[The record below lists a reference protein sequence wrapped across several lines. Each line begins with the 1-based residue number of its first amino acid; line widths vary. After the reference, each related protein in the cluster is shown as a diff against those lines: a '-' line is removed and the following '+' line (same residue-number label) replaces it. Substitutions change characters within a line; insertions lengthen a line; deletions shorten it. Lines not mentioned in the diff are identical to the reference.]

1 MGWAR
6 PPSEGLAVQTRLP
19 APVGPVGAGSG
30 WRGPS
35 EVVAQAHWER
45 RGGGHGGGPLRDR
58 ALPAGLSS
66 WLGLAV
72 DRGLLPHPPPAP
84 RAAAE
89 GPVGTERG
97 NGANEAA
104 LRTSPPSESPAGG
117 RAPTSPAGPRP
128 ARDPS
133 HAHLRQ
139 RGQRRAA
146 LCLPPR
152 QGRLAQQSS
161 PRPRLRCP
169 PPLPASVLSPPGVPW
184 ELLAWGTGHHVLCD
198 PPHTGTNW
206 GSQDEEKGLTPHP
219 TPPALSHSP
228 PDWVRG

>member
-1 MGWAR
+1 MKLWLR
-6 PPSEGLAVQTRLP
+6 PTG
-19 APVGPVGAGSG
+19 
-30 WRGPS
+30 
-35 EVVAQAHWER
+35 
-45 RGGGHGGGPLRDR
+45 RGGEVATAGGHSGTEPSLL
-58 ALPAGLSS
+58 AFLPGLGSQWTEDS
-66 WLGLAV
+66 CLT
-72 DRGLLPHPPPAP
+72 PPP

-152 QGRLAQQSS
+152 QGHLAQQSS
-161 PRPRLRCP
+161 PRPQLRCP
-169 PPLPASVLSPPGVPW
+169 LLCQLLSYLLQGSPGSCWPGALGTMCSVTHPTLAQIGALRMKKRGSPPTRHLLRSATRLQTGSAGEALPPVPS
-184 ELLAWGTGHHVLCD
+184 EARTLSRPTV
-198 PPHTGTNW
+198 P
-206 GSQDEEKGLTPHP
+206 EERAAQGL
-219 TPPALSHSP
+219 
-228 PDWVRG
+228 V

>member
-1 MGWAR
+1 MKLWLR
-6 PPSEGLAVQTRLP
+6 PTG
-19 APVGPVGAGSG
+19 
-30 WRGPS
+30 
-35 EVVAQAHWER
+35 
-45 RGGGHGGGPLRDR
+45 RGGEVATAGGHSGTEPSLL
-58 ALPAGLSS
+58 AFLPGLGSQWTEDS
-66 WLGLAV
+66 CLT
-72 DRGLLPHPPPAP
+72 PPPAP

>member
-1 MGWAR
+1 MTCADWAAKLKRR
-6 PPSEGLAVQTRLP
+6 PLNWAWDSSSRAC
-19 APVGPVGAGSG
+19 GSS
-30 WRGPS
+30 R
-35 EVVAQAHWER
+35 ET
-45 RGGGHGGGPLRDR
+45 GGGGR
-58 ALPAGLSS
+58 AEAVTES
-66 WLGLAV
+66 AVHTV
-72 DRGLLPHPPPAP
+72 DRGLLPHPPLTP

-184 ELLAWGTGHHVLCD
+184 ELLAWGTGPHVLCD

-206 GSQDEEKGLTPHP
+206 GSQNKEKGLTPHP